1 MKIGILTF
9 QNARNFG
16 ALLQCY
22 ALQEILKKAGY
33 NVNVINY
40 RQKNIDNY
48 NKFNYRLVIKYLLK
62 LKPLA
67 AYYTYIGQSKKIKL
81 TKRYNVFTNKYLA
94 LTKPCKKHNIPFF
107 DKYIIG
113 SDQVWSLFCT
123 DGELDETYFGC
134 FKRPLDSKLIG
145 YGISSNIKS
154 LDRLGKERIK
164 EYLNNFNNLSFREHC
179 VSERVGFF
187 SKRKYPVVLDPTLLA
202 MPEIYNNLINEK
214 MAGKQYIVTYNLR
227 EHKNEIDEE
236 THKIASKLGYEV
248 VDLSFYNNDVVDF
261 VSIIKN
267 SKLVVTSSFH
277 GVAFSIIFHKPLYSI
292 RLNDGHDDRSEN
304 ILKSLKME
312 NCIHNI
318 NFSDSPVPLI
328 NWEKVEC
335 LLKRM
340 REESLNFLF
349 KSISE

>member
-9 QNARNFG
+9 QSARNFG

-22 ALQEILKKAGY
+22 ALQEILKKAGH
-33 NVNVINY
+33 NVYIINY
-40 RQKNIDNY
+40 KQKNISNY
-48 NKFNYRLVIKYLLK
+48 NRFNYKLIIRYLLK

-67 AYYTYIGQSKKIKL
+67 AYYTFIGQKRKIKL
-81 TKRYNVFTNKYLA
+81 TKRHKAFANKYLS
-94 LTKPCKKHNIPFF
+94 LTRPCKKFNIPYF

-113 SDQVWSLFCT
+113 SDQVWSLICT

-145 YGISSNIKS
+145 YAISSNQIS
-154 LDRLGKERIK
+154 LEKLGKERIM
-164 EYLNNFNNLSFREHC
+164 EYLNNFSSLSFREQNI
-179 VSERVGFF
+179 SESIKLF

-202 MPEIYNNLINEK
+202 MPDIYNNLLNEK
-214 MAGKQYIVTYNLR
+214 ITEKQYIVTYNLR
-227 EHKNEIDEE
+227 KHKKEIDIEANRL
-236 THKIASKLGYEV
+236 ASKLGYEV
-248 VDLSFYNNDVVDF
+248 IDISFYNNDVVDF
-261 VSIIKN
+261 VSLIKN

-318 NFSDSPVPLI
+318 NFSDNPVPLI
-328 NWEKVEC
+328 DWERVEC
-335 LLKRM
+335 FLKKM
-340 REESLNFLF
+340 REESLNFLI